1 MKAVTSKILRLLAL
15 LLTITVGSTAVSTA
29 YAQQKPTRRPN
40 ILLIIGDDIGL
51 DVTTDMYPGLIDGLL
66 KQYGPSGR
74 NHPDYQVIKGRPA
87 STPNLDAFAKAGMRF
102 TQAWVQPFCANTR
115 SSIISGLYPAK
126 TGVVDYRYY
135 LSQNHHT
142 FVQDL
147 KEKGGY
153 SAAVFGKWHIA
164 GLAPYAGMRPKEAGF
179 DLFKGN
185 LNGGVATYWSWDYHI
200 QDADTP
206 ADKWRTEPAPTRSL
220 PGVAPTTY
228 AAVVKVAD
236 TIDWISDQEK
246 QDPDKPWFAWLAF
259 NLAHITG
266 QQQPNPMAVP
276 NIDTLNETA
285 IAEMKSCG
293 GTFGSANV
301 GKCTD
306 KQLMRAMTNSLDTLM
321 GMLLKKVDSF
331 NQDTYVIY
339 LGDNGTW
346 MFGQNR
352 EFIDNMYITALDRG
366 KGTSYES
373 GARVEM
379 AIRGPGIKAGSV
391 SDSPVTG
398 SDLYSTILNMAGL
411 EPTKQVPNGDG
422 TGMVDLD
429 SVSLMPILTKGAKQI
444 RDPNRGYLLAETTNP
459 VKNNVAEAAAR
470 NERYKVFCVENA
482 QLGSCTFYDLKEDPL
497 EEYPLPKPADCN
509 NYTNGKWTTKDPQ
522 WHFCRLQDVVAKDSF
537 LSKPI
542 PPAPGQAGARGR
554 GAGGTG
560 AAGPGRG
567 GRGGRGGVAP
577 GAPGAPGRGAPPQ

>member
-1 MKAVTSKILRLLAL
+1 MVVI
-15 LLTITVGSTAVSTA
+15 TAVVYTA
-29 YAQQKPTRRPN
+29 SSQVTPAKRPN

-66 KQYGPSGR
+66 KQYGPQGR
-74 NHPDYQVIKGRPA
+74 NHPDYQMIKGKPA
-87 STPNLDAFAKAGMRF
+87 STPNLNAMAQAGMRF
-102 TQAWVQPFCANTR
+102 TQAWAQPFCANTR
-115 SSIISGLYPAK
+115 SAIISGLYPAK
-126 TGVVDYRYY
+126 TGVVDYRYS

-179 DLFKGN
+179 DLYKGN
-185 LNGGVATYWSWDYHI
+185 LNGGVQTYWDWDYHV

-206 ADKWRTEPAPTRSL
+206 PNEWRTEKAPTRSL

-228 AAVVKVAD
+228 APLVNVAD
-236 TIDWISDQEK
+236 AIEWITDQQK
-246 QDPDKPWFAWLAF
+246 KDPNKPWFVWLGS

-276 NIDTLNETA
+276 NIDTMDDKS

-293 GTFGSANV
+293 GTFASAIV

-306 KQLMRAMTNSLDTLM
+306 KQLMRAMTNSLDTLV
-321 GMLLKKVDSF
+321 GMLLKKVDSIDRNTF
-331 NQDTYVIY
+331 VIY

-352 EFIDNMYITALDRG
+352 EFIDNMYITRFDRG

-379 AIRGPGIKAGSV
+379 VIRGPGIQPGSV
-391 SDSPVTG
+391 TDAPVMV

-411 EPTKQVPNGDG
+411 EP
-422 TGMVDLD
+422 
-429 SVSLMPILTKGAKQI
+429 AK
-444 RDPNRGYLLAETTNP
+444 
-459 VKNNVAEAAAR
+459 
-470 NERYKVFCVENA
+470 
-482 QLGSCTFYDLKEDPL
+482 
-497 EEYPLPKPADCN
+497 
-509 NYTNGKWTTKDPQ
+509 
-522 WHFCRLQDVVAKDSF
+522 
-537 LSKPI
+537 
-542 PPAPGQAGARGR
+542 
-554 GAGGTG
+554 
-560 AAGPGRG
+560 
-567 GRGGRGGVAP
+567 
-577 GAPGAPGRGAPPQ
+577 

>member
-1 MKAVTSKILRLLAL
+1 MVRTSVSKASRGISVLAAIIIGFAFML
-15 LLTITVGSTAVSTA
+15 PAN
-29 YAQQKPTRRPN
+29 AQQRPTGRPN

-66 KQYGPSGR
+66 EQYGPKGR
-74 NHPDYQVIKGRPA
+74 NHPDYTAIKGRPA
-87 STPNLDAFAKAGMRF
+87 SIPNLSALAQSGMRF

-147 KEKGGY
+147 KKAGY

-179 DLFKGN
+179 DLYKGN
-185 LNGGVATYWSWDYHI
+185 LNGGVATYWNWQYHI

-206 ADKWRTEPAPTRSL
+206 PDMWRTEQAPTRSL
-220 PGVAPTTY
+220 PGVAPTTF
-228 AAVVKVAD
+228 APVVKVAD
-236 TIDWISDQEK
+236 AIEWISDQEAK
-246 QDPDKPWFAWLAF
+246 DPDKPWFTWLAF

-276 NIDTLNETA
+276 NIDTMDETA

-301 GKCTD
+301 GDCTD
-306 KQLMRAMTNSLDTLM
+306 KQLMRAMTNSLDTLV
-321 GMLLKKVDSF
+321 GMLLKKVDSLDK
-331 NQDTYVIY
+331 NTYVIY
-339 LGDNGTW
+339 MGDNGTW
-346 MFGQNR
+346 MFGPRR
-352 EFIDNMYITALDRG
+352 EFIDNMYITKFDRG

-379 AIRGPGIKAGSV
+379 AIRGPGIKPGSV
-391 SDSPVTG
+391 SDAPVTG
-398 SDLYSTILNMAGL
+398 SDLYSTILNLAGL
-411 EPTKQVPNGDG
+411 EAPKQVPNKDG

-429 SVSLMPILTKGAKQI
+429 SVSLMPILFDGAKQI
-444 RDPNRGYLLAETTNP
+444 RDPNMGYLLAETTNP

-470 NERYKVFCVENA
+470 NGRYKVFCVANA
-482 QLGSCTFYDLKEDPL
+482 QLDSCTFYDLQEDPI
-497 EEYPLPKPADCN
+497 EEYPLPKPESCA
-509 NYTNGKWTTKDPQ
+509 NYTNGKWTTADPE

-542 PPAPGQAGARGR
+542 PPAP
-554 GAGGTG
+554 
-560 AAGPGRG
+560 AGPG
-567 GRGGRGGVAP
+567 GRGGRGP
-577 GAPGAPGRGAPPQ
+577 GGRGPAGRGPGPGGRGRGPAATPQL